1 MSPYSLTVLLI
12 FFHCVLIILARSIL
26 RFKTTHTLPGS
37 LIISVV
43 VVIIFWIPCCHL
55 EFLQC

>member
-12 FFHCVLIILARSIL
+12 FFHCFLNHSCSLIL
-26 RFKTTHTLPGS
+26 RFKTAHTLPGS

-43 VVIIFWIPCCHL
+43 VVIFWIPCCPL